1 MPFELILAALGS
13 CGVGLFIGWCGVA
26 GFLLPILFVNAC
38 GLSVTE
44 SLLLSFLCFAVSGAI
59 GAFNYHRRG
68 ELPLR
73 PALVLSAGSLAG
85 GLLGAALGGLLEP
98 GTVKV
103 VLYIVV
109 LLSGLA
115 IALRE
120 LRPQKGP
127 EAGSAF
133 PKSGPLLALG
143 FATALLC
150 ALSGAGGPVLVMPL
164 LVAMG
169 VPAKMAVGTALLDS
183 VFIALPAVAVY
194 GSRCPSL
201 GALVPMLLAAVAG
214 HALGVFAGSVTAA
227 RVPQS
232 LLKRGVAVFSICFS
246 LFMLLK

>member
-1 MPFELILAALGS
+1 MPSELILAALGS
-13 CGVGLFIGWCGVA
+13 CAVGLFIGWCGVA

-38 GLSVTE
+38 GLGVTE

-59 GAFNYHRRG
+59 GSWNYHRRG

-73 PALVLSAGSLAG
+73 PALILSAGSLAG

-98 GTVKV
+98 ETVKV

-109 LLSGLA
+109 FFSGLV
-115 IALRE
+115 
-120 LRPQKGP
+120 
-127 EAGSAF
+127 
-133 PKSGPLLALG
+133 
-143 FATALLC
+143 
-150 ALSGAGGPVLVMPL
+150 GG
-164 LVAMG
+164 MG
-169 VPAKMAVGTALLDS
+169 VPAKTAVGVALLDS

-194 GSRCPSL
+194 GSRCASL
-201 GALVPMLLAAVAG
+201 AALVPMLLAAVLG

-227 RVPQS
+227 HVPQS

>member
-1 MPFELILAALGS
+1 MPSELILAALGS
-13 CGVGLFIGWCGVA
+13 CAVGLFIGWCGVA
-26 GFLLPILFVNAC
+26 GFLLPILFTSAC

-59 GAFNYHRRG
+59 GSFNYHRRG

-85 GLLGAALGGLLEP
+85 GLLGAALGGLLAAE
-98 GTVKV
+98 TVKV
-103 VLYIVV
+103 VLYVVV

-115 IALRE
+115 IAVRE

-127 EAGSAF
+127 GSGGSF
-133 PKSGPLLALG
+133 PGLLPLLALG

-169 VPAKMAVGTALLDS
+169 VPAKTAVGTALLDS
-183 VFIALPAVAVY
+183 VFIALPAIAVY
-194 GSRCPSL
+194 GGRCPSL
-201 GALVPMLLAAVAG
+201 AALAPILLAAVLG
-214 HALGVFAGSVTAA
+214 HALGVFTGSLTAA

-246 LFMLLK
+246 LYMLLK

>member
-1 MPFELILAALGS
+1 MPSELILAALGS
-13 CGVGLFIGWCGVA
+13 CAVGLFIGWCGVA
-26 GFLLPILFVNAC
+26 GFLLPILFTSAC
-38 GLSVTE
+38 GLAVTE

-59 GAFNYHRRG
+59 GSLNYHRRG

-85 GLLGAALGGLLEP
+85 GLLGAALGGLLAAE
-98 GTVKV
+98 TVKV
-103 VLYIVV
+103 VLYAVV

-115 IALRE
+115 IAVRE
-120 LRPQKGP
+120 LQPRKR
-127 EAGSAF
+127 AGSGGSF
-133 PKSGPLLALG
+133 PKALPLLALG

-169 VPAKMAVGTALLDS
+169 VPAKTAVGTALLDS
-183 VFIALPAVAVY
+183 VFIALPAIAVY

-201 GALVPMLLAAVAG
+201 AALLPILLAAVLG
-214 HALGVFAGSVTAA
+214 HALGVFGGSLTAA